1 MDWLISL
8 YIGTG
13 IFGLGIT
20 IIDFIG
26 MLDDNDGD
34 DSGEDGADDGH
45 DLGLIDDAGADASD
59 NVSDDIEGDGDPQG
73 EGEED
78 GEDLEGEES
87 GSKVALQEKSGVSRL
102 IKTLQFLRFLVY
114 FSLGFGPIGF
124 IGTLLNYSWLET
136 LLVALGLGTL
146 TSGLAFWIKS
156 LLGKT
161 TDSQIHSK
169 DLIMEKGIVTV
180 SIAPGAIGKVR
191 TLVHGR
197 YEERYAKLKGDG
209 EKILPG
215 TEVRIV
221 DFDDECIY
229 VEKEY

>member
-59 NVSDDIEGDGDPQG
+59 NVSDDIEGDGDPQA

-87 GSKVALQEKSGVSRL
+87 GSKVALQQKSGMSHL
-102 IKTLQFLRFLVY
+102 IKTLQVLRFLVY

-124 IGTLLNYSWLET
+124 IGTLLSYPWWEI
-136 LLVALGLGTL
+136 LLVALGLGTI
-146 TSGLAFWIKS
+146 TSLMAFWVKR

-161 TDSQIHSK
+161 TDSQVHNK
-169 DLIMEKGIVTV
+169 DMIMEKATVTV
-180 SIAPGAIGKVR
+180 SISPGEIGKVR
-191 TLVHGR
+191 TLR
-197 YEERYAKLKGDG
+197 SKADTKSAMPSSREG
-209 EKILPG
+209 EKRFPQG
-215 TEVRIV
+215 QR
-221 DFDDECIY
+221 
-229 VEKEY
+229 